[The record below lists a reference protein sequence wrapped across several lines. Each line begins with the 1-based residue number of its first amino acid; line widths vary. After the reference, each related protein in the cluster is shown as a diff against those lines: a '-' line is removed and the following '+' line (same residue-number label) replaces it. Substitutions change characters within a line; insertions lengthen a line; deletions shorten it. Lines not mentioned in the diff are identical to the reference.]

1 MWKPS
6 LKRRTW
12 RWRVV
17 SRLLTGTA
25 ASSRL
30 PAPCSSL
37 GDWSEPG
44 RQLPFGERAGRI
56 QASPGRVSPLGPPL
70 FQAIFKPHVSTSAFA
85 LQMCF

>member
-1 MWKPS
+1 MLWKPS
-6 LKRRTW
+6 LKRRMW
-12 RWRVV
+12 RWEVA
-17 SRLLTGTA
+17 SGLLTGTV

-37 GDWSEPG
+37 GMGGS
-44 RQLPFGERAGRI
+44 LAGSV
-56 QASPGRVSPLGPPL
+56 QGSPGRVDPLGSPL